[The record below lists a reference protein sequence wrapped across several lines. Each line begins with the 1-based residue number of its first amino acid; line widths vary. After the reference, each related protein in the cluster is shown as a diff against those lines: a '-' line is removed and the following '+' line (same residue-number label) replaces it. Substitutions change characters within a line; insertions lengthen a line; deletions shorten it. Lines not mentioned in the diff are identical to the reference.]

1 MTEPFYVSRSTLE
14 HAGTLHRRAR
24 LESGASFDLGVH
36 GAVASHF
43 KLAPPR
49 ELPLPVDY
57 IVAATG
63 G

>member
-1 MTEPFYVSRSTLE
+1 MTDPIYVSRSTLE
-14 HAGTLHRRAR
+14 AVGPLHRRAW
-24 LESGASFDLGVH
+24 LAGGETLDMGVH
-36 GAVASHF
+36 GPIVTLF
-43 KLAPPR
+43 KLSPPR